1 MNKRVL
7 GSFSKT
13 EVLDV
18 EPVLQHMLKID
29 ASFGEKKNGIQTQDL
44 NTSQTPLATTEPTT
58 GLSTEESKQVCI

>member
-18 EPVLQHMLKID
+18 EPVLHWCQEWF
-29 ASFGEKKNGIQTQDL
+29 AAENGAEHGYSLT
-44 NTSQTPLATTEPTT
+44 
-58 GLSTEESKQVCI
+58 